1 MGGVTNQEPVR
12 DIRQGV
18 AGLLHETLNTDDIR
32 GPPLPAEWVPS
43 PRAITLLP
51 EVVVH
56 QKAACERLSFYVRRA
71 NRPPNTC
78 FPVFVAVQLHE
89 MPAQGDRQRR
99 RPAALYVL
107 PLSHRPIS
115 LGYGSLRGRLRAASF
130 FLLLLTRLLR

>member
-1 MGGVTNQEPVR
+1 MTYAARRCLQNGCLHPEPS
-12 DIRQGV
+12 
-18 AGLLHETLNTDDIR
+18 L
-32 GPPLPAEWVPS
+32 S
-43 PRAITLLP
+43 SP

-56 QKAACERLSFYVRRA
+56 QKAACERLSFYVRRV
-71 NRPPNTC
+71 NMPPNTC

-130 FLLLLTRLLR
+130 FLLLLRAFYDEAAALAL